1 MLCVTS
7 HFLHSKVYI
16 DVYTFESFISS
27 CTKQQFKQKIHN
39 SAAPQTSLFTATL
52 HMFLL
57 QFNTTRILDRQVCY
71 SCKLTH
77 TSRSSKHFQHSLF
90 IGCWYLGGSVL
101 PTCSTAF
108 PATLTLTQ
116 YWNKLCSKLVSSPV
130 TKSYVMWKDLI
141 EQLGP
146 PKNAPVHAP

>member
-57 QFNTTRILDRQVCY
+57 QFNTTRIFDRQVCY

-90 IGCWYLGGSVL
+90 LGCWYLGGI
-101 PTCSTAF
+101 CSSHLQYCIPSYPYTDSILKQTLLQAGFF
-108 PATLTLTQ
+108 P
-116 YWNKLCSKLVSSPV
+116 
-130 TKSYVMWKDLI
+130 SY
-141 EQLGP
+141 
-146 PKNAPVHAP
+146 